1 MAHNVIA
8 LHAIAPTDSDYE
20 ASYAHLEQAH
30 EDNES
35 ARLKL
40 LLHVLPI
47 SFLTCGDLSV
57 PASVKSVLCRLR
69 ANLCLVPAI
78 YKATQS
84 LIRATSNAEQH
95 EQHDMLCDSQLQHL
109 LAARCDADDLNSTHV
124 LLAQRAAQTADQ
136 LVNAWNSLVLTDPVS
151 SVNNLPSAI
160 LAIRQRTQRT
170 RALTA
175 QVDVAINN
183 AARVANMVVH
193 DATRIAISAVDDD
206 TAERTALGGNGN
218 AHDLDRTSDTSP
230 QTACDISRV
239 VMLEQRGQTISAKLN
254 RIRAQVAARMYTD
267 EHVQELSLISEAVR
281 ERIVVV
287 DDQLRKRATLLAQ
300 YRALGPEFEN
310 VVEEYLSVKGRM
322 EQLLWSKKELGLG

>member
-8 LHAIAPTDSDYE
+8 LPVIAPTDSDFD
-20 ASYAHLEQAH
+20 AAFARLEQAR

-40 LLHVLPI
+40 LLLVLPI

-57 PASVKSVLCRLR
+57 PASVQGILCRLR

-84 LIRATSNAEQH
+84 LIRATSNALQH
-95 EQHDMLCDSQLQHL
+95 EQRDMLCEGQLQHL
-109 LAARCDADDLNSTHV
+109 LAVRCDADDLNSAHV

-136 LVNAWNSLVLTDPVS
+136 LVNAWNSLVLTDTVS
-151 SVNNLPSAI
+151 SASNLASAI
-160 LAIRQRTQRT
+160 RAMRQRNQRT

-175 QVDVAINN
+175 RVDVAVND
-183 AARVANMVVH
+183 AARVATVVVH
-193 DATRIAISAVDDD
+193 DATRIAIGAVDDD

-218 AHDLDRTSDTSP
+218 AHDLDRTSDTSA

-239 VMLEQRGQTISAKLN
+239 VMLEERGQTISAKLN
-254 RIRAQVAARMYTD
+254 RIRAQVAARMYTA

-281 ERIVVV
+281 ERIIVV

-310 VVEEYLSVKGRM
+310 VVEEYVSVKGRM